1 MKKASTPTGLG
12 FMVFLRLI
20 AGVAIIGMIFFF
32 TAGTIRYWQAWLYM
46 AVLFIPM
53 TIYAIYLLNKQQT
66 VLKRRMDLKEKENQQ
81 KWIIVLSTL
90 SILAIFLIPGFD
102 KRLGWSNISVW
113 ISILAN
119 FFVFIG
125 YMFFILTVRT
135 NEFAARTV
143 SVEEGQKVISSGV
156 YAIVR
161 HPMYLAMTIIFL
173 FTPFALG
180 SYVAVLPALVF
191 PFILVLR
198 LLNEEKKLVKEL
210 DGYEEYCKKVKYRLI
225 PGVW

>member
-1 MKKASTPTGLG
+1 MNKTSTPIGLG
-12 FMVFLRLI
+12 FSVFLRLI
-20 AGVAIIGMIFFF
+20 SGVAIIGAIFFF
-32 TAGTIRYWQAWLYM
+32 TAGTIHFWQAWLYI
-46 AVLFIPM
+46 AVLFTPM
-53 TIYAIYLLNKQQT
+53 TIYALYLLKKHQT
-66 VLKRRMDLKEKENQQ
+66 VLKRRMDLKEREKQQ

-90 SILAIFLIPGFD
+90 LILAIFLIPGFD
-102 KRLGWSNISVW
+102 KRFGWSNVSVW
-113 ISILAN
+113 ISICAN
-119 FFVFIG
+119 LFVFIG
-125 YMFFILTVRT
+125 YMFFILTIRT

-173 FTPFALG
+173 FTPIALG
-180 SYVAVLPALVF
+180 SYWAVLPALVF

-198 LLNEEKKLVKEL
+198 LLNEEKKLIKEL
-210 DGYEEYCKKVKYRLI
+210 DGYEEYCKKVKYHLI

>member
-1 MKKASTPTGLG
+1 
-12 FMVFLRLI
+12 
-20 AGVAIIGMIFFF
+20 
-32 TAGTIRYWQAWLYM
+32 
-46 AVLFIPM
+46 M
-53 TIYAIYLLNKQQT
+53 TIYALYLLKKHQT
-66 VLKRRMDLKEKENQQ
+66 VLKRRMDLKEREKQQ

-90 SILAIFLIPGFD
+90 LILAIFLIPGFD
-102 KRLGWSNISVW
+102 KRFGWSNVSVW
-113 ISILAN
+113 ISFCAN
-119 FFVFIG
+119 LFVFIG
-125 YMFFILTVRT
+125 YMFFILTIRT

-173 FTPFALG
+173 FTPIALG
-180 SYVAVLPALVF
+180 SYWAVLPALVF

-210 DGYEEYCKKVKYRLI
+210 DGYEEYCKKVKYHLI